1 MLKTVEKL
9 NAIRSLMDKHDIDAC
24 IVDQTDEFQNEFLP
38 EYSKRLEWLTEFS
51 GSAGEALIT
60 KKSAYLFVDGRY
72 TLQAKNEVNNSAYKV
87 FNYLEKTPIELLNS
101 LKLKKINFAIDG
113 NIATARKFKALKEQT
128 NENIKINL
136 LEKNL
141 IDYIWNDRPIKKPS
155 EVWHHKKQY
164 HGSNTYEKIKIITN
178 TLKKNNSDYLLITSC
193 ESICWLLNIRA
204 GDLPYTPIFMSRML
218 INKKGECYLFADV
231 KGGLKFPK
239 LIKITILKGN
249 SISDF
254 ISKKVIK
261 KSIIADP
268 RTISVNMY
276 NMLKYYKI
284 KIKLM
289 NDPIEILKAQKN
301 KIEVQGMRN
310 AHLRDGVALTKS
322 IFWIKN
328 KVNNDKKLTEL
339 DAIKKIDTNRSKNKS
354 FFSLSFPTI
363 AGSGPNGAIVHYHA
377 DKKSNRKIK
386 NSDLFLIDS
395 GGQYFDG
402 TTDVTRT
409 IAFKKTTSEQRK
421 MNTLVLKGHIAVA
434 TSKFNS
440 TETGT
445 TLNDKARKYLR
456 GHNCDFDH
464 GTGHGVGYFLN
475 VHEGP
480 HSISSRS
487 KVKFKSG
494 MVVSNEPGFYKKNA
508 YGIRIENLVVVIKNK
523 NKLELETLTLAPID
537 RYLIDLKLLKKDE
550 LDWLNAYHQKV
561 YTKLHQHLNLKE
573 RAWLKIEC
581 AKL

>member
-310 AHLRDGVALTKS
+310 AHLRDGVTLTKS

>member
-1 MLKTVEKL
+1 
-9 NAIRSLMDKHDIDAC
+9 
-24 IVDQTDEFQNEFLP
+24 
-38 EYSKRLEWLTEFS
+38 
-51 GSAGEALIT
+51 
-60 KKSAYLFVDGRY
+60 
-72 TLQAKNEVNNSAYKV
+72 
-87 FNYLEKTPIELLNS
+87 
-101 LKLKKINFAIDG
+101 
-113 NIATARKFKALKEQT
+113 
-128 NENIKINL
+128 
-136 LEKNL
+136 
-141 IDYIWNDRPIKKPS
+141 
-155 EVWHHKKQY
+155 
-164 HGSNTYEKIKIITN
+164 
-178 TLKKNNSDYLLITSC
+178 
-193 ESICWLLNIRA
+193 
-204 GDLPYTPIFMSRML
+204 
-218 INKKGECYLFADV
+218 V